1 MPWLLKTEP
10 STYSWSQLVAEKKA
24 TWDGVSNALALKH
37 LREMKKGDLVLFYH
51 TGDEKQVVGIAE
63 VTKAA
68 YPDPKAADAKLVV
81 VDLKP
86 KRAMKVA
93 VKLETIKKDP
103 ALAGWDLLRISRLS
117 VVPTPEAMFKRIEE
131 LGT

>member
-63 VTKAA
+63 VTEAA

>member
-51 TGDEKQVVGIAE
+51 TGDEKQVV
-63 VTKAA
+63 
-68 YPDPKAADAKLVV
+68 